1 MDKQNILNSI
11 GYIQVI
17 LHKLRACINGV
28 ENYSFSDLEKS
39 DLCEIIGL
47 EEDELE
53 EILERNF
60 K

>member
-1 MDKQNILNSI
+1 MDKQIVLNSI
-11 GYIQVI
+11 GYVQVL
-17 LHKLRACINGV
+17 LHKLRAYINGV
-28 ENYSFSDLEKS
+28 EDYSFSDLEKS

-47 EEDELE
+47 EEYELK